1 MRIKFILK
9 DMTIALENNLLIMT
23 FSAVFSFIILFY
35 MADLGQ
41 FKNNLDDLND
51 VKNAYFLQVANN
63 NLEKKD
69 IQEIEKKNKLHYV
82 KADYYTIN
90 EKVGNI
96 FTYDEY
102 MLNNINYLLEEGRL
116 PNKKNEVLLTSS
128 YGNKYNIGED
138 IEISVTKRDGSINT
152 EKYIVVGILK
162 DDIVFYP
169 IGTGAPRYDLFYVEC
184 DDNIYFKDSVISIN
198 QDLYDDEDDAI
209 CYNVEILNGESF
221 EDNRI
226 KYENV
231 GDLYSNKEI
240 IDYETN
246 KYETER
252 SKDRILLVAGLAISL
267 SSYLASIYIAY
278 VKRRK
283 EYGIM
288 LLNGGSESS
297 VAFLLKADGLIAA
310 FIGAIAGSGVIK
322 YLTNKKAIAGVLAIG
337 QIILVIALVLII
349 YLMCLYLIRICHK
362 RETVIELIKNN
373 I

>member
-41 FKNNLDDLND
+41 FKNNLDGLND

-82 KADYYTIN
+82 KVDYYTIN

-162 DDIVFYP
+162 DDTVFYP

-198 QDLYDDEDDAI
+198 QDLYDDEDDTI

-240 IDYETN
+240 IDYETE
-246 KYETER
+246 KYEIAR

-288 LLNGGSESS
+288 LLNGGSEGS
-297 VAFLLKADGLIAA
+297 VGFLLKADGVISA
-310 FIGAIAGSGVIK
+310 FIGAIAGSGIIK
-322 YLTNKKAIAGVLAIG
+322 YLTNKKTIAGVLAIG
-337 QIILVIALVLII
+337 QIILVIVLVLII